1 MSSYSTSLKASYFDP
16 RTDISGLT
24 SEFRLDPNT
33 AYMSNLRLANLG
45 FTTTQQHGVSD
56 AVGFYGIIKNIRLM
70 DGNIEL
76 SSLREANRWLSFMAV
91 NGTNQDNL
99 SVNGVLSKNAVGY
112 VLDNT
117 EQVQNPAIF
126 DKVSHTTLNDADLYS
141 AHGHLPLEKVFPL
154 LSKLPYLDTAIFEN
168 LKVVIEYEK
177 DVRKV
182 SRTDNTGIEQTL
194 SPVLIADEVRDPDQI
209 SGLRKTLGRT
219 VWYEIENDQFFVPAK
234 DTTAQADGVGV
245 EVETNATLN
254 GFDNKFV
261 SRVLMM
267 KNYSDLSDAFDANNV
282 IRGFGPYAALNMFRS
297 KTQIRLNGSNVFPG
311 DGLDR
316 DAERAMLLSQ
326 TWGSVNIVPFGNQQ
340 NVGNNF
346 SDVTTGNSSGVP
358 TLEAGK
364 VSQKVG
370 QQDYIGFQID
380 GRINQ
385 LQVNFKRTCVR
396 DTGDNRNNVALDV
409 FCFAEVL
416 KAISFEGMSYNIQY
430 A

>member
-45 FTTTQQHGVSD
+45 FTTANEHTVNES
-56 AVGFYGIIKNIRLM
+56 VGFYSIVKNIRLM

-117 EQVQNPAIF
+117 EQVQNPGIF
-126 DKVSHTTLNDADLYS
+126 DKNSKTTLADADTYS
-141 AHGHLPLEKVFPL
+141 AAGHLPLEKVFPL

-177 DVRKV
+177 DIRKV
-182 SRTDNTGIEQTL
+182 SRADNTTINDTL

-219 VWYEIENDQFFVPAK
+219 VWYEMENDQFFIPAHNAG
-234 DTTAQADGVGV
+234 AQADGVGV

-267 KNYSDLSDAFDANNV
+267 KNYADLGDAFTGNQV
-282 IRGFGPYAALNMFRS
+282 RGFGPYASLNMFRS
-297 KTQIRLNGSNVFPG
+297 KTQFRLNGANVFPG

-316 DAERAMLLSQ
+316 DSERAMLLSQ
-326 TWGSVNIVPFGNQQ
+326 TWGSVNILPFGNQN

-346 SDVTTGNSSGVP
+346 SDETTANSSGVP
-358 TLEAGK
+358 SLEAGK

-370 QQDYIGFQID
+370 QQDYLGFQID

-396 DTGDNRNNVALDV
+396 DTDDNRNNVALDV
-409 FCFAEVL
+409 YCFAEVL
-416 KAISFEGMSYNIQY
+416 KAISFEGMSYNVQY